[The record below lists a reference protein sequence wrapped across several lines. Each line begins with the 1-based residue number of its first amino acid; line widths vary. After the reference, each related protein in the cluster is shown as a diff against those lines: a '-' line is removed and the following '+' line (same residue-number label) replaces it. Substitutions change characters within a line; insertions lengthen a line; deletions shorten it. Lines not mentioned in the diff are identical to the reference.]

1 MEYKVSEESI
11 GINPSFSALWIPL
24 SQAMLSI
31 KTVVHIIIPPFL
43 ILKYTDTPITLAFL
57 LVLVILGL
65 ELSIASPGVQS
76 AWVILFATLALPGEY
91 VGIFAVYKILTNNY
105 GSACGM
111 FYSELEQIE
120 IAHKMGKIDE
130 SCLSKP

>member
-1 MEYKVSEESI
+1 MYKLAKVSLLCRIPVRPLYKKLWPLISRTFATGSETATMLMEYKVSEESI
-11 GINPSFSALWIPL
+11 GIDPSFSALWIPL

-65 ELSIASPGVQS
+65 
-76 AWVILFATLALPGEY
+76 
-91 VGIFAVYKILTNNY
+91 
-105 GSACGM
+105 
-111 FYSELEQIE
+111 
-120 IAHKMGKIDE
+120 
-130 SCLSKP
+130 